1 MCIRDSIQSKY
12 PLMALGLG
20 LLVFGFQIFTL
31 GLFGELLSYH
41 FRSVR
46 SVEPVVIEY
55 SHPEDAA
62 GESPGVGEST
72 GTGEPGTT

>member
-1 MCIRDSIQSKY
+1 
-12 PLMALGLG
+12 MALGLG

-46 SVEPVVIEY
+46 AVEPVVIEY
-55 SHPEDAA
+55 GEDT
-62 GESPGVGEST
+62 GDGRVGQEEAE
-72 GTGEPGTT
+72 GTGEPSVK